1 MMEKDLEKQSMA
13 VDGMLALYRYLRDQG
28 NPLAPLRALNDVAA
42 WFDDVIRQQNDRV
55 DNIEVSVIHPRQ
67 GMRKVSEAKVVKA
80 IDLLSKEWLSMQQ
93 LANRVNLTK
102 SSVAT
107 ALMPA
112 VRKRVN
118 VSRQRM
124 GKMAKTKYRVT
135 QIG

>member
-1 MMEKDLEKQSMA
+1 MDIEKKKFERRRDVLTSMLE
-13 VDGMLALYRYLRDQG
+13 LYKYTRGEISRID
-28 NPLAPLRALNDVAA
+28 ALNHLNTVSE
-42 WFDDVIRQQNDRV
+42 FVNEVINEQIDGV
-55 DNIEVSVIHPRQ
+55 KVIHPRQ
-67 GMRKVSEAKVVKA
+67 GMNKVSEAKVVKA

-93 LANRVNLTK
+93 IATRVNLSK
-102 SSVAT
+102 SSVMT

-112 VRKRVN
+112 VRKRAV

>member
-1 MMEKDLEKQSMA
+1 MEKDLETQSKA
-13 VDGMLALYRYLRDQG
+13 IDGMLVLYRYIRDQG
-28 NPLAPLRALNDVAA
+28 NPLAPLTALNDVAA
-42 WFDDVIRQQNDRV
+42 WSNEVISQQNDG
-55 DNIEVSVIHPRQ
+55 VSVLHPRQ
-67 GMRKVSEAKVVKA
+67 GMKKVSEAKVVKA

-93 LANRVNLTK
+93 LANRVNLSK

-112 VRKRVN
+112 VRKRAN
-118 VSRQRM
+118 VTRQRM

>member
-1 MMEKDLEKQSMA
+1 MENNVEKLEKKRQVLQSM
-13 VDGMLALYRYLRDQG
+13 LSLHKYLRKEGDYFE
-28 NPLAPLRALNDVAA
+28 ALHAINVVSDFVTEV
-42 WFDDVIRQQNDRV
+42 FDEQDSGVK
-55 DNIEVSVIHPRQ
+55 VIHPRQ
-67 GMRKVSEAKVVKA
+67 GMKKVSEAKVIKA

-93 LANRVNLTK
+93 LANRVNLSK

-112 VRKRVN
+112 VRKRAN

>member
-1 MMEKDLEKQSMA
+1 MEKDLETQSKA
-13 VDGMLALYRYLRDQG
+13 IDGMLVLYRYIRDQG
-28 NPLAPLRALNDVAA
+28 NPLAPLTALNDVAA
-42 WFDDVIRQQNDRV
+42 WSNEVISQQNDG
-55 DNIEVSVIHPRQ
+55 VSVLHPRQ
-67 GMRKVSEAKVVKA
+67 GMKKVSEAKVVKA

-93 LANRVNLTK
+93 LANRVNLSK

-112 VRKRVN
+112 VRKRAN

>member
-1 MMEKDLEKQSMA
+1 MMDIERKKIEQRHA
-13 VDGMLALYRYLRDQG
+13 VLTGMLELYKYTRGEISRIDAV
-28 NPLAPLRALNDVAA
+28 NHLNTVSE
-42 WFDDVIRQQNDRV
+42 FVNEVINEQIDGV
-55 DNIEVSVIHPRQ
+55 KVVHPRQ
-67 GMRKVSEAKVVKA
+67 GMNKVSEAKVVKA

-93 LANRVNLTK
+93 LANRVKLSK

-112 VRKRVN
+112 VRKRAV

-135 QIG
+135 SIG

>member
-1 MMEKDLEKQSMA
+1 MEKDLETQSKA
-13 VDGMLALYRYLRDQG
+13 IDGMLVLYRYIRDQG
-28 NPLAPLRALNDVAA
+28 NPLAPLTALNDVAA
-42 WFDDVIRQQNDRV
+42 WSNEVISQQNDG
-55 DNIEVSVIHPRQ
+55 VSVVHPRQ
-67 GMRKVSEAKVVKA
+67 GMKKVSEAKVVKA

-93 LANRVNLTK
+93 LANRVNLSK

-112 VRKRVN
+112 VRKRAN
-118 VSRQRM
+118 VTRQRM

>member
-1 MMEKDLEKQSMA
+1 MDIERKKIEQRHA
-13 VDGMLALYRYLRDQG
+13 VLTGMLELYKYTRGEISRIDAV
-28 NPLAPLRALNDVAA
+28 NHLNTVSE
-42 WFDDVIRQQNDRV
+42 FVNEVINEQIDGV
-55 DNIEVSVIHPRQ
+55 KVVHPRQ
-67 GMRKVSEAKVVKA
+67 GMNKVSEAKVVKA

-93 LANRVNLTK
+93 LANRVKLSK

-112 VRKRVN
+112 VRKRAV

-135 QIG
+135 SIG

>member
-1 MMEKDLEKQSMA
+1 MDIERKKIEQRHVVLT
-13 VDGMLALYRYLRDQG
+13 GMLELYKYTRGEISRIDAV
-28 NPLAPLRALNDVAA
+28 NHLNTVSE
-42 WFDDVIRQQNDRV
+42 FVNEVINEQIDGV
-55 DNIEVSVIHPRQ
+55 KVVHPRQ
-67 GMRKVSEAKVVKA
+67 GMNKVSEAKVVKA

-93 LANRVNLTK
+93 LANRVKLSK

-112 VRKRVN
+112 VRKRAV

-135 QIG
+135 SIG

>member
-1 MMEKDLEKQSMA
+1 MMEKDLEKQSKA
-13 VDGMLALYRYLRDQG
+13 IDGMLVLYRYIRDQG
-28 NPLAPLRALNDVAA
+28 NPLAPLTALNDVAA
-42 WFDDVIRQQNDRV
+42 WSNDMISQQNDG
-55 DNIEVSVIHPRQ
+55 VSVVHPRQ
-67 GMRKVSEAKVVKA
+67 GMRKVSEAKVIKA

-93 LANRVNLTK
+93 LANRVNLSK
-102 SSVAT
+102 SSVMT

-112 VRKRVN
+112 VRKRAV

>member
-1 MMEKDLEKQSMA
+1 MMDIEKKKFEQRRDVLTSMLE
-13 VDGMLALYRYLRDQG
+13 LYKYTRGEISRID
-28 NPLAPLRALNDVAA
+28 ALNHLNTVSE
-42 WFDDVIRQQNDRV
+42 FVN
-55 DNIEVSVIHPRQ
+55 EVVNEQIDGVKVIHPRQ
-67 GMRKVSEAKVVKA
+67 GMNKVSEAKVVKA

-93 LANRVNLTK
+93 LANRVKLSK

-112 VRKRVN
+112 VRKRAV

-135 QIG
+135 SIG

>member
-1 MMEKDLEKQSMA
+1 MEKDLEKQSKA
-13 VDGMLALYRYLRDQG
+13 IDGMLVLYRYIRDQG
-28 NPLAPLRALNDVAA
+28 NPLAPLTALNDVAA
-42 WFDDVIRQQNDRV
+42 WSNDMISQQNDG
-55 DNIEVSVIHPRQ
+55 VSVVHPRQ
-67 GMRKVSEAKVVKA
+67 GMRKVSEAKVIKA

-93 LANRVNLTK
+93 LANRVNLSK
-102 SSVAT
+102 SSVMT

-112 VRKRVN
+112 VRKRAV

>member
-1 MMEKDLEKQSMA
+1 MEKDFEKQSKA
-13 VDGMLALYRYLRDQG
+13 IDGMLVLYDYIRAQG
-28 NPLAPLRALNDVAA
+28 NPLAPLTALNDVAA
-42 WFDDVIRQQNDRV
+42 WSNEVISQQNDG
-55 DNIEVSVIHPRQ
+55 VSVVHPRQ
-67 GMRKVSEAKVVKA
+67 GMKKVSEAKVVKA

-93 LANRVNLTK
+93 LANRVNLSK

-112 VRKRVN
+112 VRKRAN
-118 VSRQRM
+118 VTRQRM